1 MRVWNLNP
9 RIGRSQFPPPHGK
22 VAGGS
27 RLAQVVTF
35 FLGYNLHLSVDADL
49 KLSIV
54 FAVTPA
60 NVRDVEEAP
69 DLLRAT
75 KRKLPRG
82 E

>member
-1 MRVWNLNP
+1 
-9 RIGRSQFPPPHGK
+9 
-22 VAGGS
+22 
-27 RLAQVVTF
+27 LAQVVTF